1 MYKQS
6 PSLNSNILFTNINQ
20 YQNINTPLKDFGGK
34 INNILKNNDKCQKH
48 QEPYIKYCTNC
59 SIDICQYC
67 ASSHDNH
74 LLINYDDISPDEE
87 EINLLKNTIKKISED
102 YAKLLEEIIKWKKNL
117 EEKIF
122 YFERLI
128 EKNEIIND
136 IDFVYNFNNFSKNYT
151 NIIKFRQIFSSVI
164 SPEKSNKNNN
174 IMKIT
179 RKDKKYNMGYYNY
192 FQYNI
197 SKTLL
202 ELLINN
208 NNNEDNIIN
217 ENDNS
222 FIYKGN
228 LIIKYLW
235 DSFIKTNNENNKIS
249 RINNKINIKINTKK
263 IRNSKSY
270 YNTGT
275 YCGPLRLDN
284 DEEKYNTDKI
294 NDRNYSNKQSKII
307 EKHIDLKMGS
317 KKSLKKNINI
327 NNSSNINKN
336 PLNNNIF
343 AQNNK
348 EINHN
353 FIESN
358 KYETEIYNNMTL
370 PTSYSSQNLL
380 LNNNLGNSNNNNY
393 IYLKQ
398 NNKNKIYEKLISY
411 TPLTLNNENNNQR
424 VYSKKRINNK
434 SNNFNN
440 KLNQTS
446 YNIINPFNLQDD
458 DDNHQTF
465 TNNNIN
471 KNNINNNIISLNIPK
486 KIRYMGRSNSLK
498 YINKN
503 TFNPDK
509 INDNILSKNINHI
522 NSEKENEIIT
532 SKYIPEI
539 RARNLIYNKNNINNN
554 SNNNNNF
561 NDKKNH
567 KNINNIN
574 INTINNINI
583 NNNNQ
588 GKTFKHKK
596 LNTNFEVIRNIN
608 NDAEKLNQT
617 QLYNKPNDNL
627 QEDQLN
633 NSNILNSTFT
643 QYPFNSNIQKNII
656 ISKKENQSDTNIHFT
671 KNEENTQ
678 IKSSLF
684 PNSQS
689 NQQNSKNNNNAIR
702 TIKNNP
708 DTKYLIDPNEPL
720 CMGLDLD
727 NSECKISLVNQTNG
741 DIELFC
747 FEKEQYSIPTV
758 ISFNDKSDIIIGNEA
773 KLINITNPSQT
784 IFNLLKMVGKNY
796 NEIKGMKEIWPFKI
810 YSDGENERPYIKI
823 NLIKKEKKFYI
834 EDLLNLFLKKLF
846 EKLFKKII
854 FNENED
860 ENNKIKDKYIINII
874 LVVTVPNTL
883 NYFQRKVIEKIFQRQ
898 IFPEINIDNNNI
910 DLVSKSEHINGN
922 NNNENY
928 NKYINKK
935 RRLYNGYQI
944 NLKKIKIE
952 NASSIATLC
961 LKGSKKNELKD
972 NNSLIINIGG
982 GSINLSITSINTNKE
997 KKLYEVKALNGAEFG
1012 EEDFIDNFVYDC
1024 LKEFDENIYKECIST
1039 PGALAKLRRSCSIA
1053 QKYFDK
1059 NSQIEIKVSKLYGT
1073 IDLKMILTK
1082 SDYEK
1087 ACNDLFKKIN
1097 LLIKEI
1103 LKKSKLSEI
1112 NIDNILLI
1120 GSMSRSDKIKNI
1132 LKELF
1137 KHNRLLYNKL
1147 SSSLL
1152 YDNDNDY
1159 YLVIGAA
1166 LQAANLIIEEPKYII
1181 SDITP
1186 MSFGVETING
1196 LMEFVV
1202 EKGVGVPVQK
1212 EKFIKIKNDG
1222 EKFLEIKIYEG
1233 EDINVNKNR
1242 LISSANI
1249 DKRNFKMEKMGK
1261 DFIEILI
1268 QFEID
1273 SNLNLCV
1280 YVLDVKTFKRR
1291 FECLINI
1298 DIVKN

>member
-48 QEPYIKYCTNC
+48 KEPYIKYCTNC

>member
-1 MYKQS
+1 
-6 PSLNSNILFTNINQ
+6 
-20 YQNINTPLKDFGGK
+20 
-34 INNILKNNDKCQKH
+34 
-48 QEPYIKYCTNC
+48 
-59 SIDICQYC
+59 
-67 ASSHDNH
+67 
-74 LLINYDDISPDEE
+74 
-87 EINLLKNTIKKISED
+87 
-102 YAKLLEEIIKWKKNL
+102 
-117 EEKIF
+117 
-122 YFERLI
+122 
-128 EKNEIIND
+128 
-136 IDFVYNFNNFSKNYT
+136 
-151 NIIKFRQIFSSVI
+151 
-164 SPEKSNKNNN
+164 
-174 IMKIT
+174 
-179 RKDKKYNMGYYNY
+179 
-192 FQYNI
+192 
-197 SKTLL
+197 
-202 ELLINN
+202 
-208 NNNEDNIIN
+208 
-217 ENDNS
+217 
-222 FIYKGN
+222 
-228 LIIKYLW
+228 
-235 DSFIKTNNENNKIS
+235 
-249 RINNKINIKINTKK
+249 
-263 IRNSKSY
+263 
-270 YNTGT
+270 
-275 YCGPLRLDN
+275 
-284 DEEKYNTDKI
+284 
-294 NDRNYSNKQSKII
+294 
-307 EKHIDLKMGS
+307 
-317 KKSLKKNINI
+317 
-327 NNSSNINKN
+327 
-336 PLNNNIF
+336 
-343 AQNNK
+343 
-348 EINHN
+348 
-353 FIESN
+353 
-358 KYETEIYNNMTL
+358 
-370 PTSYSSQNLL
+370 
-380 LNNNLGNSNNNNY
+380 
-393 IYLKQ
+393 
-398 NNKNKIYEKLISY
+398 
-411 TPLTLNNENNNQR
+411 
-424 VYSKKRINNK
+424 
-434 SNNFNN
+434 
-440 KLNQTS
+440 
-446 YNIINPFNLQDD
+446 
-458 DDNHQTF
+458 
-465 TNNNIN
+465 
-471 KNNINNNIISLNIPK
+471 
-486 KIRYMGRSNSLK
+486 
-498 YINKN
+498 
-503 TFNPDK
+503 
-509 INDNILSKNINHI
+509 
-522 NSEKENEIIT
+522 
-532 SKYIPEI
+532 
-539 RARNLIYNKNNINNN
+539 
-554 SNNNNNF
+554 
-561 NDKKNH
+561 
-567 KNINNIN
+567 
-574 INTINNINI
+574 
-583 NNNNQ
+583 
-588 GKTFKHKK
+588 
-596 LNTNFEVIRNIN
+596 
-608 NDAEKLNQT
+608 
-617 QLYNKPNDNL
+617 
-627 QEDQLN
+627 
-633 NSNILNSTFT
+633 
-643 QYPFNSNIQKNII
+643 
-656 ISKKENQSDTNIHFT
+656 
-671 KNEENTQ
+671 
-678 IKSSLF
+678 
-684 PNSQS
+684 
-689 NQQNSKNNNNAIR
+689 
-702 TIKNNP
+702 
-708 DTKYLIDPNEPL
+708 
-720 CMGLDLD
+720 MGLDLD

-1166 LQAANLIIEEPKYII
+1166 LQASNLIIEEPKYII

-1196 LMEFVV
+1196 LMEVVV